1 MDRLRLKLGATPAEL
16 DDMVIEMLDTAKRFG
31 VRMHEGWEALI
42 AAEIIEDSPAAS
54 GVTLGVYEEESMDIT
69 MRLRSVRRSI
79 LGHGYTEDN
88 ICQMLSVDSLQG
100 IEPTRLH
107 YYDKHLLPEAPLA
120 DLVRLFQ
127 LRAPV
132 ARNRVE
138 QIFSHEDI

>member
-1 MDRLRLKLGATPAEL
+1 M
-16 DDMVIEMLDTAKRFG
+16 
-31 VRMHEGWEALI
+31 
-42 AAEIIEDSPAAS
+42 
-54 GVTLGVYEEESMDIT
+54 
-69 MRLRSVRRSI
+69 RRSI
-79 LGHGYTEDN
+79 LGHGYTENN

-107 YYDKHLLPEAPLA
+107 YYDKHLLPEEPLA

-138 QIFSHEDI
+138 QIFSHEDIQLLETMGILVEREDLLWGGVDLVLFRWITFCDRSPLHDKGGGPFG